1 MKLIIF
7 IWLAAAFPYCFAYS
21 CDQRLTAT
29 NGAISSPGYPL
40 NYRDQ
45 ESCTTTITVPEGK
58 QIRVDFTA
66 FHLEGN
72 GLGCRADYLEIT
84 DGSISKKYCG
94 NNSKKPIPFVSR
106 TNRLTF
112 RFKTDSSITYSGY
125 HATYNTVEAPG
136 CNQRLTTAN
145 GT

>member
-1 MKLIIF
+1 MYIF
-7 IWLAAAFPYCFAYS
+7 LAYS

-29 NGAISSPGYPL
+29 DGAISSPGYPL

-125 HATYNTVEAPG
+125 HATYKTVEGKFALFQEIRKILNRFVVTKM
-136 CNQRLTTAN
+136 CQI
-145 GT
+145 